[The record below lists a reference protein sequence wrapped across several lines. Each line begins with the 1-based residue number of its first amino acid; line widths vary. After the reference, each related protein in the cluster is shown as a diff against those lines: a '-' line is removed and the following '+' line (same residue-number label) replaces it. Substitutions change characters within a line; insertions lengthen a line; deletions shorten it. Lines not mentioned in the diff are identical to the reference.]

1 MELSTSNVVSIV
13 AMIGSVMG
21 CIITYLY
28 TQPLKLL
35 IANLNKSVD
44 KLSDTI
50 EVDRKEVKHELIDL
64 RERITK
70 VEASTASAH
79 KRLDTLK
86 K

>member
-1 MELSTSNVVSIV
+1 MELSLGNAIAII
-13 AMIGSVMG
+13 AMIGSVTG
-21 CIITYLY
+21 CVVNYLY

-50 EVDRKEVKHELIDL
+50 EIDRKETKRELIEM
-64 RERITK
+64 RERLTK
-70 VEASTASAH
+70 VEASAASAH
-79 KRLDTLK
+79 KRLDNLK

>member
-1 MELSTSNVVSIV
+1 MELTVSNVVSLV

-28 TQPLKLL
+28 TQPLKIL
-35 IANLNKSVD
+35 IANLSKSVD

-50 EVDRKEVKHELIDL
+50 EMDRKEVKKELLEMHERL
-64 RERITK
+64 TK
-70 VEASTASAH
+70 VEASAASAH
-79 KRLDTLK
+79 KRLDTIK